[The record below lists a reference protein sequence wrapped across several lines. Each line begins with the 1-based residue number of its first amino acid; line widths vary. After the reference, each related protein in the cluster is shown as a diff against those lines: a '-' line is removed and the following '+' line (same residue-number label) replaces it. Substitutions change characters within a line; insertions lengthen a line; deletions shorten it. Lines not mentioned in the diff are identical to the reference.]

1 MKETKKSDSSKEP
14 NPKNNRDA
22 SPQDTPHR
30 TEAPGAAAP
39 SRDLNIISV
48 NLSIFALFAALV
60 FSYFAYFAHQIA
72 GVRAEIMSKV
82 LEINAIATPHRMSF
96 ITLAGP
102 YEYYYLKRKEIL
114 LREFQSIEQALQE
127 SKLDTATKAA
137 YGKKLQEILTIISYS
152 FPFKRM
158 IDFDKEGKWT
168 FDPNNYESIQSSD
181 NLNANVPPYKRIGVP
196 SSYNTIFLKK
206 QIDEINHI
214 HGRFTLYLKDS
225 KEKIVEAVALANG
238 LKDGH
243 DRERLRRYV
252 DSLIE
257 YLENHHRLMVPLGL
271 TIVRSDYLIKKANI
285 TLFGVLCCLLAMN
298 FCAGV
303 VVPLFVD
310 KLRNVRLFWAI
321 PLLAFAVGVTVLFWV
336 SVYSLPG

>member
-1 MKETKKSDSSKEP
+1 MP
-14 NPKNNRDA
+14 NPENNRGA
-22 SPQDTPHR
+22 SPQDMPR
-30 TEAPGAAAP
+30 RIEVPGADAP
-39 SRDLNIISV
+39 FCELNIISV

-72 GVRAEIMSKV
+72 EVRAEIMSKV

-102 YEYYYLKRKEIL
+102 YDYYYLKRKEIL
-114 LREFQSIEQALQE
+114 LHEFQGIEKALQE
-127 SKLDTATKAA
+127 PKLDTAIKAA

-158 IDFDKEGKWT
+158 IDFDKEGKLT
-168 FDPNNYESIQSSD
+168 YDPNNYESIQSSD
-181 NLNANVPPYKRIGVP
+181 NLDTNVPPYKRIGMP

-225 KEKIVEAVALANG
+225 KEKIAEAMALANG
-238 LKDGH
+238 LKDSY
-243 DRERLRRYV
+243 DRERLRLYL
-252 DSLIE
+252 DGLIE
-257 YLENHHRLMVPLGL
+257 YLENHHRLMIPLGL
-271 TIVRSDYLIKKANI
+271 TIVRCDYLVEKANV
-285 TLFGVLCCLLAMN
+285 TLFGALCCLLAVI
-298 FCAGV
+298 FSAGV
-303 VVPLFVD
+303 VLPLFVE
-310 KLRNVRLFWAI
+310 KLRTNRLFWAV
-321 PLLAFAVGVTVLFWV
+321 PLLAFAVGLTVLFWV